1 MGATCLSCAVQLRV
15 LVMATGAVAALCASP
30 AGAREKT
37 ATTEVLLRVA
47 STCRVQADWLNFG
60 FPPKGATTATAS
72 TTVTLRCTPGVAY
85 RVGIDDGL
93 HFDGTSRRMYG
104 GQAQGKVWYATYRIY
119 RDAARALPW
128 GDTPANSVLGTMPLT
143 GTTVL
148 PVFGTA
154 DLKNVRAS
162 EYRDT
167 VTVTL
172 EF

>member
-1 MGATCLSCAVQLRV
+1 MGATCLSCVRQLRV
-15 LVMATGAVAALCASP
+15 LATAAGAAAALCASP
-30 AGAREKT
+30 SIAREKT
-37 ATTEVLLRVA
+37 ATTEVLLRVQ
-47 STCRVQADWLNFG
+47 STCQVQAGWLNFG
-60 FPPKGATTATAS
+60 FPPKGATTAVAA
-72 TTVTLRCTPGVAY
+72 TTVTVRCTPGVAY
-85 RVGIDDGL
+85 RVGIDEGL

-119 RDAARALPW
+119 RDAARLLPW
-128 GDTPANSVLGTMPLT
+128 GDSPLDSAFGTMPLT

-154 DLKNVRAS
+154 DLKNVRAA